1 MLAWLTVAFAAA
13 SEKAQAK
20 SGLPQFS
27 VPDMAP
33 QLIWL
38 ALTFGCLY
46 LVLSRRT
53 LPTIAS
59 IIEERKARIQGDLDE
74 AERFKSEADQAIAA
88 YEQKLAEAQAHAKSI
103 ANDMHEKLDV
113 EVAEQRSNA
122 EAEVA
127 RQLAEAQ
134 ERIEA
139 AKSQAVEH
147 IDTIASVTVGEVVK
161 KLVGVEIDQTEIGAA
176 IAMQQSS
183 AGE

>member
-20 SGLPQFS
+20 SGLPQFN

-53 LPTIAS
+53 LPNIAS
-59 IIEERKARIQGDLDE
+59 IIEERQARVQGDLDE
-74 AERFKSEADQAIAA
+74 AEHFKSEADQVIAA
-88 YEQKLAEAQAHAKSI
+88 YEQKLAEAQARAKAI
-103 ANDMHEKLDV
+103 ANEMHEKLGL
-113 EVAEQRSNA
+113 EVVQERSNA

-127 RQLAEAQ
+127 RQLAEA
-134 ERIEA
+134 ERGRA
-139 AKSQAVEH
+139 RTRSFLGG
-147 IDTIASVTVGEVVK
+147 AS
-161 KLVGVEIDQTEIGAA
+161 D
-176 IAMQQSS
+176 
-183 AGE
+183 